1 MQEKYDEFLETID
14 SPNTRKTFKSLRSLG
29 DYDYS
34 NCTPE
39 QLEQIILEMK
49 PNTHK
54 AIITICYSLGVY
66 AKYLGD
72 DHLYQMVQGLDRKAI
87 WEKAKPNATQRFI
100 SHSNFEKVYHDIGVY
115 EELNSLYFQTLFRCV
130 YEGIYNDD
138 MSALKNLRASD
149 IRGNVVTLRED
160 NGHEYHLEISS
171 KLAADL
177 KELGDLHTWER
188 KNRYGV
194 FEMPID
200 GLHHDSCF
208 KVEKRKEGSEY
219 SYRYSYYR
227 LLRKIAKEYLEYSL
241 LPLQLYV
248 SGIMYRIQR
257 KLNQSGLWIDYAFA
271 EQNRSRL
278 VGEIIADEL
287 ARCNY
292 NIEVKAFRQLVKGH
306 LEVFRESDTD
316 YFEIRRKYY
325 GNHKT

>member
-1 MQEKYDEFLETID
+1 
-14 SPNTRKTFKSLRSLG
+14 
-29 DYDYS
+29 
-34 NCTPE
+34 
-39 QLEQIILEMK
+39 
-49 PNTHK
+49 
-54 AIITICYSLGVY
+54 
-66 AKYLGD
+66 
-72 DHLYQMVQGLDRKAI
+72 
-87 WEKAKPNATQRFI
+87 
-100 SHSNFEKVYHDIGVY
+100 
-115 EELNSLYFQTLFRCV
+115 
-130 YEGIYNDD
+130 
-138 MSALKNLRASD
+138 
-149 IRGNVVTLRED
+149 
-160 NGHEYHLEISS
+160 
-171 KLAADL
+171 
-177 KELGDLHTWER
+177 
-188 KNRYGV
+188 
-194 FEMPID
+194 MPID